1 MVEYPFLNTLS
12 HLMSRAL
19 AELELHRFLTG
30 VLSYY
35 DHNTSTYKISTMD
48 DSPSR
53 NTYCS
58 NLVDRSLAEAK
69 KSSLVSGNRPG
80 EFFYHLLA
88 QVVECVSEYIFF
100 ALKKQTR
107 KHKAKETKEKRE
119 KKESKEEKEKENVVV
134 MNSICGKSNVIRYRL
149 RICSLYF

>member
-30 VLSYY
+30 ALSYY

-69 KSSLVSGNRPG
+69 
-80 EFFYHLLA
+80 E
-88 QVVECVSEYIFF
+88 
-100 ALKKQTR
+100 
-107 KHKAKETKEKRE
+107 
-119 KKESKEEKEKENVVV
+119 
-134 MNSICGKSNVIRYRL
+134 
-149 RICSLYF
+149 

>member
-19 AELELHRFLTG
+19 AELELHRFLTR

-35 DHNTSTYKISTMD
+35 DHNISTYKISTMD

-80 EFFYHLLA
+80 EFFLSLTRPSSRMCIR
-88 QVVECVSEYIFF
+88 VYIFCF
-100 ALKKQTR
+100 KKTHTQT
-107 KHKAKETKEKRE
+107 
-119 KKESKEEKEKENVVV
+119 
-134 MNSICGKSNVIRYRL
+134 
-149 RICSLYF
+149 